1 MLTKLS
7 KENFSKEVLESNEK
21 VLVDFYADWCTPCQ
35 MLMPQVEAFAEENP
49 GQKVFKVNIDD
60 DMEIAQQYGVM
71 TIPTLIVLKTVNLLE
86 KKLTLKLKR
95 KLRHWLTNNK
105 IAYLNNSI

>member
-35 MLMPQVEAFAEENP
+35 MLMPQVE
-49 GQKVFKVNIDD
+49 VFKVNIDD

-71 TIPTLIVLKTVNLLE
+71 TIPTLIVFENGQPVRKEVNPQTKE
-86 KKLTLKLKR
+86 KVAALV
-95 KLRHWLTNNK
+95 NQ
-105 IAYLNNSI
+105 

>member
-7 KENFSKEVLESNEK
+7 KENSSKEVLESNEK

-71 TIPTLIVLKTVNLLE
+71 TIPTLIVFENGQPVRKEVNPQTKE
-86 KKLTLKLKR
+86 KVAALV
-95 KLRHWLTNNK
+95 NQ
-105 IAYLNNSI
+105 